1 MDLSATKL
9 VKYVSHKVKY
19 YSSSRRYTKVLKTI
33 LARKRTSKLR
43 ISHNR
48 SWNQDEDRC
57 YIRVTH
63 FNNMDLCNEINE
75 NSINEAL
82 LLIQLQQN
90 TSHQNNA
97 SIAYCKDIGIQD
109 SSPAAVDDLTP
120 PATPFGNSVSFGFES
135 NTILQNMSSSIQ
147 LEDLPLTPTTP
158 SCESYVFNFQC
169 STVT

>member
-1 MDLSATKL
+1 MDLTATKI

-19 YSSSRRYTKVLKTI
+19 YSSRKRYTKMLKTI
-33 LARKRTSKLR
+33 LPRKRTSKLR

-48 SWNQDEDRC
+48 TWNQDEDRC

-90 TSHQNNA
+90 NSQYQNNTN
-97 SIAYCKDIGIQD
+97 ITYCHKDVPLQN
-109 SSPAAVDDLTP
+109 SSPVRDDLTP

-135 NTILQNMSSSIQ
+135 NTIHQNVSSLIQ
-147 LEDLPLTPTTP
+147 SEDLPLTPTTP
-158 SCESYVFNFQC
+158 SSESYVFNF
-169 STVT
+169 